1 MVSGGFRRGGGRE
14 NFGYLVEECWG
25 VVSGG
30 FRRGGGR
37 ENFGDLVE
45 ECWACH
51 GVLGEL
57 RWDPKPCRA

>member
-1 MVSGGFRRGGGRE
+1 MVSGGFRR
-14 NFGYLVEECWG
+14 
-25 VVSGG
+25 VVS
-30 FRRGGGR
+30 GGR

-45 ECWACH
+45 ECWGCH